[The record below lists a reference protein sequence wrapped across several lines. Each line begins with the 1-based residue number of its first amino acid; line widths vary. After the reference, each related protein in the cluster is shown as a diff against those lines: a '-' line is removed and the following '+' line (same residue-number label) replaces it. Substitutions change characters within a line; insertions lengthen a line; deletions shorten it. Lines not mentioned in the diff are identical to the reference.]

1 MMILT
6 LLSHQWKAFWRSRSA
21 GKNLAAQIFIG
32 FIVVYLLGCA
42 FFLGLSFRYFLP
54 NLFPG
59 QDIINTFCGLILY
72 YFLVDILMRFLI
84 QELPVLSVQPY
95 LGQNIRRD
103 QLVRFLN
110 VRSLFHFLN
119 LLPLFIFIPFIVTAI
134 GAAHGTLVA
143 ACFTISI
150 LAFTLFN
157 HFLILYVKR
166 KTIINSW
173 WLVGF
178 LGAIGILVALD
189 YFHILSFR
197 SLSTFLFTWLIRSPW
212 LSIVFVALSVASFTN
227 NSRFLRHNLYFEE
240 IARRSRQRQSTEYTW
255 LEQWGL
261 TGELVALNLRLVLR
275 NKRAKSVV
283 LMSFVIL
290 LYGFI
295 FYKPEYMKPGLS
307 YMLMMGALFITG
319 IFIMNYGQFLFAW
332 HSSYFDG
339 LMSLPI
345 DIRTL
350 IRSQFVLFIAV
361 SSFAFVISSFYGLV
375 SWTIIPL
382 QLAAYLYNIGIN
394 SVIVIYFATRSYKA
408 IDLSKSATFN
418 YQGTGMAQWLNI
430 IVVLLTPLLLYAALN
445 WLFNQWVA
453 MIVLGSLGLVSLL
466 LQNWWITVLTGQ
478 FLLRKHTILAGFREK

>member
-32 FIVVYLLGCA
+32 FIVVYLLGSA
-42 FFLGLSFRYFLP
+42 LFLGMSFQYFLP
-54 NLFPG
+54 KLFPG
-59 QDIINTFCGLILY
+59 QNIISIFCGLILY
-72 YFLVDILMRFLI
+72 YFLVDILMRFLM

-95 LGQNIRRD
+95 LGQNIRRR

-119 LLPLFIFIPFIVTAI
+119 LLPLFIFIPFIVTVI
-134 GAAHGTLVA
+134 GAAHGAGVA

-150 LAFTLFN
+150 LAVTLFN
-157 HFLILYVKR
+157 HFLTLYIKR

-178 LGAIGILVALD
+178 LVAVGIVIALD
-189 YFHILSFR
+189 YFHILPFR
-197 SLSTFLFTWLIRSPW
+197 SLSTSLFTLLLRSPW
-212 LSIVFVALSVASFTN
+212 LSIAFIALGVTSFIN
-227 NSRFLRHNLYFEE
+227 NSLFLRRNLYFEE
-240 IARRSRQRQSTEYTW
+240 MARRGRQRQTTEYTW
-255 LEQWGL
+255 LQQWGL

-275 NKRAKSVV
+275 NKRAKTVA

-295 FYKPEYMKPGLS
+295 FYKPEYLNSGHSPMVL
-307 YMLMMGALFITG
+307 MGALFITG

-339 LMSLPI
+339 LMSLPVS
-345 DIRTL
+345 IRTF
-350 IRSQFVLFIAV
+350 IRSQFVMFIAV
-361 SSFAFVISSFYGLV
+361 STFSFVVTSFYGLI
-375 SWTIIPL
+375 SWTIIPVE
-382 QLAAYLYNIGIN
+382 LAAYLYNIGIN

-408 IDLSKSATFN
+408 IDLTKGASFN
-418 YQGTGMAQWLNI
+418 YQGTGMAQWLN
-430 IVVLLTPLLLYAALN
+430 VVAVLLAPIFLYWALS
-445 WLFNQWVA
+445 WLFNGWVGIA
-453 MIVLGSLGLVSLL
+453 VLGSLGLVSLL
-466 LQNWWITVLTGQ
+466 LQNWWIGVLTGQ
-478 FLLRKHTILAGFREK
+478 FLLRKHTILEGFREK

>member
-1 MMILT
+1 MILT

-21 GKNLAAQIFIG
+21 SKNLAAQIFIG
-32 FIVVYLLGCA
+32 FIILYLLGCA
-42 FFLGLSFRYFLP
+42 LFLGLSLRYFLP
-54 NLFPG
+54 NIFPG
-59 QDIINTFCGLILY
+59 QDVITVFCGLILY
-72 YFLVDILMRFLI
+72 YFLVDILMRFLV

-95 LGQNIRRD
+95 LGQNIRRR

-119 LLPLFIFIPFIVTAI
+119 LLPLFIFIPFIVSVI
-134 GAAHGTLVA
+134 GAAHGPRVA
-143 ACFTISI
+143 ACFAISI
-150 LAFTLFN
+150 LALTLFN
-157 HFLILYVKR
+157 HFLVLYIKR
-166 KTIINSW
+166 KTIVNSW

-178 LGAIGILVALD
+178 LAAVGILIALD

-197 SLSTFLFTWLIRSPW
+197 SLSTSLFTLLIRSPL
-212 LSIVFVALSVASFTN
+212 LSIGFVALAVASFIN

-240 IARRSRQRQSTEYTW
+240 IARRGRQRQTTEYAW
-255 LEQWGL
+255 LQQWGL

-275 NKRAKSVV
+275 NKRAKTVA

-295 FYKPEYMKPGLS
+295 FYKPEFLKSDHSPMIL
-307 YMLMMGALFITG
+307 MGALFITG
-319 IFIMNYGQFLFAW
+319 VFIMNYGQFLFAW

-339 LMSLPI
+339 LMSLPVNI
-345 DIRTL
+345 PTF

-361 SSFAFVISSFYGLV
+361 STFSFVVTSFYGLI
-375 SWTIIPL
+375 SWTIIPIEF
-382 QLAAYLYNIGIN
+382 ASYLYNIGIN
-394 SVIVIYFATRSYKA
+394 SVIVIYFATRSYKG

-430 IVVLLTPLLLYAALN
+430 IAVLLAPLLLYAALS
-445 WLFNQWVA
+445 WIFNKWVGIA
-453 MIVLGSLGLVSLL
+453 ILGSLGLVSLL
-466 LQNWWITVLTGQ
+466 LQNWWVGLLTGQ